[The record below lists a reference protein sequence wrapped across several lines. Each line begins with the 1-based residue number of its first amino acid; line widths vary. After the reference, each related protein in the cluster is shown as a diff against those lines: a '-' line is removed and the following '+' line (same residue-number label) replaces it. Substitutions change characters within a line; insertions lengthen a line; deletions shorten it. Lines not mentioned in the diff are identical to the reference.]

1 MQFCVFQDCCE
12 ESRMKIN
19 ITYFLFFF
27 ICLGGLNACTQ
38 KDKKNEHSDSYTS
51 GTAAFVADESFVPIL
66 DQELYVFTSLN
77 KEAKPHVI
85 YKSENDALRLFLSDS
100 VRVALLAR
108 TLNPEEVAMF
118 KRKSLYPQINCF
130 AYDAVTLIVNQSSN
144 DTLTSVGDIKAMLN
158 GKTGTNKTIVF
169 DNANSSLIRYLRE
182 LSGNTKFDQ
191 KNLFA
196 LKTNV
201 EVIKYVSEHPQ
212 TVGFISYSWLLE
224 PGKDYSPMLSK
235 IKIVSVKDE
244 NSKDY
249 PNKYYKPD
257 QGTLAMR
264 EYPLSRPLYIINNT
278 GRPGLGTGFA
288 SFILGERGQRIVL
301 RSGLLPDSIPTREV
315 SFGK

>member
-1 MQFCVFQDCCE
+1 
-12 ESRMKIN
+12 MKNN
-19 ITYFLFFF
+19 IAYIL
-27 ICLGGLNACTQ
+27 LLLVSVAGLTACNSPG
-38 KDKKNEHSDSYTS
+38 KKGSPVDSYTS
-51 GTAAFVADESFVPIL
+51 GTASFVADESFVPIL
-66 DQELYVFTSLN
+66 DQELYVFKATN
-77 KEAKPHVI
+77 KEAKPYVI
-85 YKSENDALRLFLSDS
+85 YKSENDALRLFLNDS

-108 TLNPEEVAMF
+108 TLTKQEMEMF

-130 AYDAVTLIVNQSSN
+130 AYDAVTLIVNESST

-158 GKTGTNKTIVF
+158 GKTKSDKNIVF

-212 TVGFISYSWLLE
+212 AIGFISYSWLLE
-224 PGKDYSPMLSK
+224 PSKDYAHLLNK
-235 IKIVSVKDE
+235 VKIVSVKDE

-249 PNKYYKPD
+249 PGKYYKPN

-301 RSGLLPDSIPTREV
+301 RSGLLPDSIPTREI

>member
-1 MQFCVFQDCCE
+1 
-12 ESRMKIN
+12 MKNN
-19 ITYFLFFF
+19 IAYIL
-27 ICLGGLNACTQ
+27 LLLVSVAGLTACNSPG
-38 KDKKNEHSDSYTS
+38 KKGNPVDSYTS
-51 GTAAFVADESFVPIL
+51 GTASFVADESFVPIL
-66 DQELYVFTSLN
+66 DQELYVFKATN
-77 KEAKPHVI
+77 KEAKPYVI
-85 YKSENDALRLFLSDS
+85 YKSENDALRLFLNDS

-108 TLNPEEVAMF
+108 TLTKQEMEMF

-130 AYDAVTLIVNQSSN
+130 AYDAVTLIVNESST

-158 GKTGTNKTIVF
+158 GKTKSDKNIVF

-212 TVGFISYSWLLE
+212 AIGFISYSWLLE
-224 PGKDYSPMLSK
+224 PSKDYAHLLNK
-235 IKIVSVKDE
+235 VKIVSVKDE

-249 PNKYYKPD
+249 PGKYYKPN

-301 RSGLLPDSIPTREV
+301 RSGLLPDSIPTREI

>member
-1 MQFCVFQDCCE
+1 
-12 ESRMKIN
+12 MKNN
-19 ITYFLFFF
+19 IAYIL
-27 ICLGGLNACTQ
+27 LLLVSVAGLTACNSPG
-38 KDKKNEHSDSYTS
+38 KKGSPVDSYTS
-51 GTAAFVADESFVPIL
+51 GTASFVADESFVPIL
-66 DQELYVFTSLN
+66 DQELYVFKATN
-77 KEAKPHVI
+77 KEAKPYVI
-85 YKSENDALRLFLSDS
+85 YKSENDALRLFLNDS

-108 TLNPEEVAMF
+108 TLTKQEMEMF

-130 AYDAVTLIVNQSSN
+130 AYDAVTLIVNELST

-158 GKTGTNKTIVF
+158 GKTKSDKNIVF

-212 TVGFISYSWLLE
+212 AIGFISYSWLLE
-224 PGKDYSPMLSK
+224 PSKDYAHLLNK
-235 IKIVSVKDE
+235 VKIVSVKDE

-249 PNKYYKPD
+249 PGKYYKPN

-301 RSGLLPDSIPTREV
+301 RSGLLPDSIPTREI